1 MLQIQVAL
9 LCVRSLYL
17 LLSRSGFQSGDREP
31 FLEGCFYIYTIG
43 ISYTQSRYLIYT
55 AALHLLYSSFRWG
68 QARRQVLVFWGAQY
82 IVGERFGFYCMFETN
97 FLGPKNL
104 RGQKNWGGH
113 RSRMPP
119 WLRDWMGVVGLEW
132 VAIMARGT
140 KKFEN
145 YCSGATMSNRN
156 ALLGQQLCHP
166 LMRTAH

>member
-104 RGQKNWGGH
+104 RGQKNWGGAPLTNAAVATGLDGGCWV
-113 RSRMPP
+113 RVGCYNGSRY
-119 WLRDWMGVVGLEW
+119 
-132 VAIMARGT
+132 
-140 KKFEN
+140 KKV
-145 YCSGATMSNRN
+145 
-156 ALLGQQLCHP
+156 
-166 LMRTAH
+166 